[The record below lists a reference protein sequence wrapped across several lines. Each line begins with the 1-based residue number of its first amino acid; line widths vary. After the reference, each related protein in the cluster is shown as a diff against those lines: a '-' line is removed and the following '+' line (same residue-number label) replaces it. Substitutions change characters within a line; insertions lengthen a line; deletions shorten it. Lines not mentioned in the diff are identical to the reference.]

1 MKNKGCSIQP
11 IALICSSITTGTKL
25 FIHIKQIQTYSYS
38 YKQVET
44 GSHMVDLFNKT
55 SIKYVTTNP
64 GWKFQQKGLSK
75 NANVTAHVQNDRDD
89 HALHGD
95 HVSGSVHHLQKI

>member
-1 MKNKGCSIQP
+1 
-11 IALICSSITTGTKL
+11 
-25 FIHIKQIQTYSYS
+25 
-38 YKQVET
+38 
-44 GSHMVDLFNKT
+44 MVDLFNKT

-64 GWKFQQKGLSK
+64 EWKFLQKGLSK

-95 HVSGSVHHLQKI
+95 HASGSVHHLQKYEYINLCLKYLFLFLAFSLKPPKTRKDQKL